1 MVLPRGEESRGQAAL
16 HGPQALVFR
25 RKPGVAV
32 GKAAIAVP
40 GDDPSGPQQGKGQNA
55 ALQVLILMG
64 SGGKHRR
71 AAPIPLQHG
80 KGAVGQNRAH
90 RKGTL
95 VLLAVGYPVKGNVR
109 QAFRRLDAGVHQQP
123 GPVILCLV
131 LHFIADFQVG
141 AAPLQGQ
148 AQRGRAIHRFFRPA
162 AGRKVIALGEGQ
174 VPGDHAALAESFL
187 PPFPHRAPQLG
198 GADGRLLPRLVD
210 VAVAPVGGILQLQE
224 VGVADSRA
232 LVGKLHTALL
242 VHGHPEEFVFQQARH
257 RAGLFRRGA
266 GARQGL
272 KIEGLGRVRGQVPH
286 IDLHLAAPHVQN
298 AWEVD
303 GAEHIPAG
311 RAGIQQGKL
320 HRRAL
325 PVHQGKVLYAVRVQQ
340 VQGYPHR
347 AGPGNLRGVGHRH
360 LIEGVLWG
368 GHMLGQNVQPPFQ
381 QVARCLGQPGI
392 VVLHVGMDLV
402 PAAPADGVVGVVLH
416 QPLPQEAEV
425 VQGVGLLAAVIVQ
438 HGVERLQGG
447 FQHILGGHIGGF

>member
-1 MVLPRGEESRGQAAL
+1 MTPVERRCGYPRGD
-16 HGPQALVFR
+16 R
-25 RKPGVAV
+25 REYCA
-32 GKAAIAVP
+32 
-40 GDDPSGPQQGKGQNA
+40 DPSTYSPQQGKGQNA

-210 VAVAPVGGILQLQE
+210 VAVGVRTQRIPVRLS
-224 VGVADSRA
+224 VSSTRPSWSTATRRNSFSSRPGTEPA
-232 LVGKLHTALL
+232 SS
-242 VHGHPEEFVFQQARH
+242 
-257 RAGLFRRGA
+257 GA
-266 GARQGL
+266 GQ
-272 KIEGLGRVRGQVPH
+272 
-286 IDLHLAAPHVQN
+286 
-298 AWEVD
+298 
-303 GAEHIPAG
+303 
-311 RAGIQQGKL
+311 
-320 HRRAL
+320 
-325 PVHQGKVLYAVRVQQ
+325 
-340 VQGYPHR
+340 
-347 AGPGNLRGVGHRH
+347 GPGRDLR
-360 LIEGVLWG
+360 
-368 GHMLGQNVQPPFQ
+368 
-381 QVARCLGQPGI
+381 
-392 VVLHVGMDLV
+392 
-402 PAAPADGVVGVVLH
+402 
-416 QPLPQEAEV
+416 
-425 VQGVGLLAAVIVQ
+425 
-438 HGVERLQGG
+438 
-447 FQHILGGHIGGF
+447 